1 MAKPLAY
8 VETTIPSFYHTTRSG
23 IAAAA
28 RREWTRYWWRLAR
41 DRYALVTSEAV
52 LDELREG
59 DYPSRAPALALVRD
73 LPILDVTPAIA
84 EIVATYVSHRLMPAD
99 PAGDALHLALASYHK
114 CDFLVTWNCQHL
126 ANANKF
132 GHLRRVN
139 SLLGLYVPVLATPLE
154 LLGETDDFPA

>member
-1 MAKPLAY
+1 MGEHLKRARLDRSIQQKGAARALGCDPRTLLNWKKGRVAPDVRFWPAILAFLGYGPPALAY

-73 LPILDVTPAIA
+73 
-84 EIVATYVSHRLMPAD
+84 
-99 PAGDALHLALASYHK
+99 
-114 CDFLVTWNCQHL
+114 
-126 ANANKF
+126 
-132 GHLRRVN
+132 
-139 SLLGLYVPVLATPLE
+139 VPTLT
-154 LLGETDDFPA
+154 